1 MANQPSVRIA
11 FSAKRHISLLTE
23 LRDDYGMSYDTGEV
37 DEDGSMFFLVQDL
50 LLQLMS
56 LLQLKLHPSGK
67 ASLSSSDPTGLDSV
81 RDEPEEG
88 MEDQDEFFIEDCC
101 ICTA

>member
-56 LLQLKLHPSGK
+56 LLQLKLHPS
-67 ASLSSSDPTGLDSV
+67 A
-81 RDEPEEG
+81 
-88 MEDQDEFFIEDCC
+88 I
-101 ICTA
+101 